1 MPQTFPNRVTR
12 KQWDSPPPR
21 LALQKLIGTSP
32 FAASTPPA
40 CHIPVH
46 DMRALDCYAPL
57 LPVFG
62 DEGIVRHVRAYA
74 DRHEE
79 YRTNP
84 KLQAGDLV
92 VLLEHATVSGYW
104 FDPDTMCKGQWD
116 NHVVL
121 AGSLGTVVT
130 ARTPWVTA
138 PDDKPR
144 FFANVDVQMPDGS
157 LSRVRVAHTALRRLP
172 QPDKTAK
179 PA

>member
-1 MPQTFPNRVTR
+1 MNASLGNRVTR
-12 KQWDSPPPR
+12 KAWAPAPDIR
-21 LALQKLIGTSP
+21 ALHAAIGTSP
-32 FAASTPPA
+32 FDPSAPAA

-46 DMRALDCYAPL
+46 DMRALDCYAPQ
-57 LPVFG
+57 LPVRENG
-62 DEGIVRHVRAYA
+62 EVVRHVRAYH
-74 DRHEE
+74 DRTE
-79 YRTNP
+79 YKTNL
-84 KLQAGDLV
+84 KLQDGDMV

-104 FDPDTMCKGQWD
+104 FDPDTMARGHWD

-121 AGSLGTVVT
+121 AGSIGVVKT